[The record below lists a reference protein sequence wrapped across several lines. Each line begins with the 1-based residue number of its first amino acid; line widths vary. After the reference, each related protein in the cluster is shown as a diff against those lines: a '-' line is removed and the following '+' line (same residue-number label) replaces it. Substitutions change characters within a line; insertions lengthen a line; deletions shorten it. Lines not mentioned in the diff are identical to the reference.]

1 MKSMPVLYS
10 NVSRNLKTP
19 LSSCRS
25 SSSAPVFE
33 KSDQS
38 SPNGAWTTVTKK
50 TRTSRASTGLADA
63 KAPPAQVTRE
73 APGNAAIEPKQQK
86 QSSSTSSIEDASARA
101 QAKWFTHEDNLP
113 VLHTPEVVPNT
124 EDTKINSEAAQC
136 AKEGHSKRKCSA
148 CLQQILAAAPGPNL
162 LPKSRP
168 SKSWAA
174 VTAEKQAES
183 GQPAPPF
190 PTDSQLT
197 KTEDYASLPLVNR
210 ASEFGAVGD
219 RMLPS
224 SYHAVIPAVENSS
237 IPLKASDLLENKGS
251 EVVDS
256 AFSSPRSIGSASPRS
271 DTSNFDGM
279 SNEDEHSRKS
289 SAAELEYI
297 ARQNLTDSTDPV
309 NDLKVRLTSRNVYQ
323 VTRTRTGSSFN
334 YARTEVRC

>member
-1 MKSMPVLYS
+1 MKHTNNIKSMSEFYS

-25 SSSAPVFE
+25 SSPASVFE
-33 KSDQS
+33 ESDKS

-50 TRTSRASTGLADA
+50 TRTSRASTGFADA
-63 KAPPAQVTRE
+63 KAAPTQVTRE
-73 APGNAAIEPKQQK
+73 TSGNAAVEPKQQK
-86 QSSSTSSIEDASARA
+86 QSLSTSSIEDASARA
-101 QAKWFTHEDNLP
+101 EAKWFTHEDNLP
-113 VLHTPEVVPNT
+113 VSHTPEVVPKT
-124 EDTKINSEAAQC
+124 EDLKNTYEAAQC

-148 CLQQILAAAPGPNL
+148 CLQQSLAAAPAPNL

-174 VTAEKQAES
+174 VTAEKQAET
-183 GQPAPPF
+183 GQPVPPF

-197 KTEDYASLPLVNR
+197 KAEDYASFPSVNR

-224 SYHAVIPAVENSS
+224 SYHAVIPAIESS
-237 IPLKASDLLENKGS
+237 SNPLKASDLL
-251 EVVDS
+251 VDS

-271 DTSNFDGM
+271 DTSNFGGL
-279 SNEDEHSRKS
+279 SEEDEHSRKS

-309 NDLKVRLTSRNVYQ
+309 NDLKVRITSRNVPQ
-323 VTRTRTGSSFN
+323 VS
-334 YARTEVRC
+334 RTELE